1 MPVIIAITERLV
13 IRQLEPADA
22 SFMLAIVN
30 SPGWLKYI
38 GDRNVHSVE
47 DAIAYLENGAIAS
60 YRLHGFGLWMME
72 KKDTAEAAGL
82 CGLIR
87 RPGLNDVDLGF
98 ALLPEFQGKGF
109 AYEAVQ
115 ACISQARLL
124 QLPRLVAIT
133 TPDNNASIGLLIK
146 TGFELHDRVTLPGSN
161 EILNLYLLRPEQ

>member
-13 IRQLEPADA
+13 IRQLEPADGA
-22 SFMLAIVN
+22 FMFAIVN

-38 GDRNVHSVE
+38 GDRNVHSVA

-60 YRLHGFGLWMME
+60 YRLNGFGLWMME
-72 KKDTAEAAGL
+72 KKDTGEAAGL

-98 ALLPEFQGKGF
+98 ALMPEFEGHGF

-133 TPDNNASIGLLIK
+133 TPDNNASIGLLGK
-146 TGFELHDRVTLPGSN
+146 TGFELHDQVTLPGSN
-161 EILNLYLLRPEQ
+161 EILNLYLLSLEQ